1 MEARAG
7 GAWVGEAP
15 GGCQWSDACRV
26 LARRSRGYARPAEGS
41 FFGCQ
46 AGNPHGCAFPNAV
59 LAVLAERGF
68 PELCLAS
75 LRVAAVS
82 LGGVRVA
89 QRGGGGFSG
98 CMLGREGLLVK

>member
-1 MEARAG
+1 
-7 GAWVGEAP
+7 
-15 GGCQWSDACRV
+15 
-26 LARRSRGYARPAEGS
+26 
-41 FFGCQ
+41 
-46 AGNPHGCAFPNAV
+46 V

-98 CMLGREGLLVK
+98 FMLGREGLLVK